1 MTKILDYDGHGLSPL
16 VVIVLELLLDQDGL
30 LLLLI
35 AVEIQVNSLN
45 NKFFHLNFYGF

>member
-16 VVIVLELLLDQDGL
+16 VDIVLELLLDRDGL

-35 AVEIQVNSLN
+35 AVEIQVNYLN
-45 NKFFHLNFYGF
+45 DPQFHQKFK